1 MSSLKDKV
9 AIVTGASSGIGK
21 AIAELY
27 AKEGAKVVVSDI
39 NEEGGNEVVEIIK
52 KNGGEAIFFRADTSS
67 PEDNE
72 ALVNKTL
79 EVYGKLDIACNNAGI
94 GGPAELTENYPLDGW
109 KKVID
114 INFNGVFYGCK
125 YQLQAMEKNE
135 GGSIVNMA
143 SIHGTVAAPMSSAY
157 TSAKHGVVGLTK
169 NIGAEYGPKNIRCNA
184 VGPGYIMTPLL
195 SNNLS
200 ADHLELLV
208 TKHPMGRL
216 GQPEEVAELVLFLSS
231 DKASFMTGGYY
242 LVDGGYTAV

>member
-1 MSSLKDKV
+1 
-9 AIVTGASSGIGK
+9 
-21 AIAELY
+21 
-27 AKEGAKVVVSDI
+27 VVSDI

-52 KNGGEAIFFRADTSS
+52 KNGGEAIFFKADTSL

-94 GGPAELTENYPLDGW
+94 GGPAEMTENYPLDGW

-125 YQLQAMEKNE
+125 YQLQAMEKNG